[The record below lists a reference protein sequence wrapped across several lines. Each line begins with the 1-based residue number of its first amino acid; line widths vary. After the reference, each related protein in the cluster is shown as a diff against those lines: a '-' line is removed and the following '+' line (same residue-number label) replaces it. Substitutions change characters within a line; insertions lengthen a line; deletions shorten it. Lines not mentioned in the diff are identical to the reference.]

1 MEFDSSKKL
10 VILRRKEVMNHLPK
24 EIRAGAKVKLGS
36 MFVDRLPLRGV
47 EGKEEE
53 KLLKNFVDVPPGHQE
68 WPAKTKDFWAS
79 LSLKIPF
86 EGVELNITVDENGN
100 PNNVMDYIYYKWCL
114 KHKHVA
120 ITEDEMSRDS
130 NKRFYIYDPAKDL
143 LKKNERVQVKKDADK
158 EFIKISADDK
168 TMRMLLRVLTGG
180 NPDRLTKIELENNLY
195 DYKEREP
202 ARFLK
207 YAKDKNLEI
216 QAEIEE
222 MIEKSVLRRI
232 GNQVIFQDETIGED
246 MTDAIIYFKNSK
258 NSGQVNNMRAYLK
271 EVAN

>member
-1 MEFDSSKKL
+1 MEKRT
-10 VILRRKEVMNHLPK
+10 IIIRRKEVMNHLPK

-36 MFVDRLPLRGV
+36 MFVDRLPLKGV

-53 KLLKNFVDVPPGHQE
+53 KLLKNFIDVPPGHQE

-79 LSLKIPF
+79 LSLRVPF
-86 EGVELNITVDENGN
+86 EGVELDVSLDENGTPEN
-100 PNNVMDYIYYKWCL
+100 TMDYIYFKWCQ

-120 ITEDEMSRDS
+120 VNEDEMMQDS
-130 NKRFYIYDPAKDL
+130 NKRFYIYDPQRDL

-158 EFIKISADDK
+158 EFIKISSDEK
-168 TMRMLLRVLTGG
+168 TMRILLRVLTGG
-180 NPDRLTKIELENNLY
+180 NPDKLTAMELENNLY

-202 ARFLK
+202 SRFLK

-222 MIEKSVLRRI
+222 MVEKSVLRRI
-232 GNQVIFQDETIGED
+232 GNQVIFQDETIGDD
-246 MTDAIIYFKNSK
+246 MTDAVIYFKNAK
-258 NSGQVNNMRAYLK
+258 NSGQVNIMRARLK
-271 EVAN
+271 EVAS